1 MSKPNPNLNP
11 FLKDDFFAEVVAL
24 DENIKLKSKLAYE
37 NFIKI
42 KKERNPEVNHL
53 NNIYL
58 SFVHFITKNAF
69 VATALMLVAVSAFG
83 TSAAQ
88 YIAPNSH
95 KPTTLVEK
103 FLKGNV
109 QQPIPTYT
117 SLLADN
123 SNSIYNLSK
132 CGITIKYPNN
142 IAGAEVI
149 PFPSLEL
156 NKNSNST
163 SIIDGI
169 TLDDSNFTQSG
180 KDIVVT
186 KPLNQFSIECYPTGS
201 SISNLP
207 SSQSTLKSI
216 NKEKLEEDTG
226 WFIAKEANLE
236 NIFAQNEN
244 GIIWYYFD
252 YEGKTYTFTS
262 RIKNYLP
269 DLRDPI
275 QKDLF
280 DRGYYKKQGIFTQQI
295 QLQFNSLSKGP
306 ESTVKTSISSSSSK
320 SLSSSSTSKNSSSVS
335 TSSSSIQSST
345 KSSQSKQNSS
355 SLTATISSS
364 STSSS
369 DKFVF
374 MLENSNQCDS
384 SNSSSSS
391 VSIDLCNYKVNSSTG
406 NNN

>member
-24 DENIKLKSKLAYE
+24 DENIKLKSKLAYS

-42 KKERNPEVNHL
+42 KNERNPEVNHL

-117 SLLADN
+117 SLVADN
-123 SNSIYNLSK
+123 SNSIYNLAK

-156 NKNSNST
+156 NKNSDST

-180 KDIVVT
+180 KNIVIT

-207 SSQSTLKSI
+207 SNQSTLKSI

-226 WFIAKEANLE
+226 WFMAKEANLE
-236 NIFAQNEN
+236 NIFTQNEN

-252 YEGKTYTFTS
+252 FEGKTYTFTS

-280 DRGYYKKQGIFTQQI
+280 DQGYYKKQGIFTQQI
-295 QLQFNSLSKGP
+295 QLQFNSLSKAP
-306 ESTVKTSISSSSSK
+306 QTTTKASSSSAS
-320 SLSSSSTSKNSSSVS
+320 SLSSTSTSTSKNSSSSSSISSSSVAIS
-335 TSSSSIQSST
+335 SKSSQNKQSSSSSSSSSI
-345 KSSQSKQNSS
+345 
-355 SLTATISSS
+355 
-364 STSSS
+364 STSTQN
-369 DKFVF
+369 FVF
-374 MLENSNQCDS
+374 KLENSNQCDS
-384 SNSSSSS
+384 ISSSSIS
-391 VSIDLCNYKVNSSTG
+391 ADLCNYKINSSTVT
-406 NNN
+406 NNK